1 MSILRSALKM
11 VVMSAVVAFGVASL
25 AGCGPTMKVSRVA
38 VDETID
44 LSGNWNDSDSR
55 MVSTDLINDMLQA
68 NWIED
73 YLQTVSAQGGQ
84 YQKPVIVVG
93 RVYNNTDEHIN
104 PDTFLGDIEL
114 AMVNSGRLKVVTNAT
129 FRNELA
135 KEMKYQQGG
144 SVDPDTAARIGKQ
157 IGANFIL
164 FGTISKVRDRWE
176 GKEVV
181 LYKVKLEL
189 NNIATAEKAWIGMK
203 DIKKLKN
210 QKKVAW

>member
-1 MSILRSALKM
+1 MSALRG
-11 VVMSAVVAFGVASL
+11 VVMRVAKISLVLVAI
-25 AGCGPTMKVSRVA
+25 AGMTGCGPTMKVSRVA

-55 MVSTDLINDMLQA
+55 MVSSELINSMLQGA
-68 NWIED
+68 WIDD
-73 YLQTVSAQGGQ
+73 YLSSGQ
-84 YQKPVIVVG
+84 SGNNGKPVIVVG

-135 KEMKYQQGG
+135 KEMKYQQRSG
-144 SVDPDTAARIGKQ
+144 SVDPETAARIGKQ

-176 GKEVV
+176 GREVV

-189 NNIATAEKAWIGMK
+189 NNITTAEKAWIGMK

>member
-1 MSILRSALKM
+1 MLQAPWIEDFLQ
-11 VVMSAVVAFGVASL
+11 GVAS
-25 AGCGPTMKVSRVA
+25 
-38 VDETID
+38 
-44 LSGNWNDSDSR
+44 
-55 MVSTDLINDMLQA
+55 
-68 NWIED
+68 
-73 YLQTVSAQGGQ
+73 QGGS
-84 YQKPVIVVG
+84 YAKPVVVVG

-135 KEMKYQQGG
+135 KEQAYQHGG

-189 NNIATAEKAWIGMK
+189 NNITTSEKAWIGMK

-210 QKKVAW
+210 QKKTAW

>member
-1 MSILRSALKM
+1 MSILRAGLVWVARFSFVL
-11 VVMSAVVAFGVASL
+11 VVVAGL

-55 MVSTDLINDMLQA
+55 MVSRDLINDMLNQH
-68 NWIED
+68 WIEEF
-73 YLQTVSAQGGQ
+73 VANASAQSGQ
-84 YQKPVIVVG
+84 PTKPVVVVG

-144 SVDPDTAARIGKQ
+144 AVDPDTAARVGKQ